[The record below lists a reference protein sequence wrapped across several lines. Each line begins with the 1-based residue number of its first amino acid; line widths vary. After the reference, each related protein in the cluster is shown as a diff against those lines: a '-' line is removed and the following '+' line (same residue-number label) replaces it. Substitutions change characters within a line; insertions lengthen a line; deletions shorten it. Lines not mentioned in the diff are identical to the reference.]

1 MLCVNL
7 FVLLGDPLDD
17 FGPLPIEHQV
27 PGDVGFGIWFQFLC
41 KRNSQTQSETKL
53 ASLAE

>member
-27 PGDVGFGIWFQFLC
+27 PGDIGFGIWFQFLC